1 MPNNLVLKF
10 TQILKVLNDTEV
22 PDVGRPKNFTK

>member
-10 TQILKVLNDTEV
+10 TQIPKVLNDTKV